1 MPLSPQEIDAKIEP
15 RIRTMRTLWLALVM
29 SVVIYFIFTLFIGS
43 SASATPNNTFS
54 IILAVV
60 GMMMTLVSIPIRQK
74 VVARAVQEQKVAM
87 VQQGY
92 ITALAVVEVSA
103 LLGMLD
109 FFVTGN
115 RFYFVPFLIA
125 IIGQLI
131 HFPRRQ
137 DVLAASFKN
146 LQ

>member
-1 MPLSPQEIDAKIEP
+1 MPLSPQEIDAKIQP
-15 RIRTMRTLWLALVM
+15 RIRTMRTLWLAMVL
-29 SVVIYFIFTLFIGS
+29 SVVIYFIFTVFVGS
-43 SASATPNNTFS
+43 SASATPNNTLS

-60 GMMMTLVSIPIRQK
+60 GMMMVLVSIPIKQK

-92 ITALAVVEVSA
+92 ITALALVEVSA
-103 LLGMLD
+103 LLGMVD

-131 HFPRRQ
+131 HFPRSQ
-137 DVLAASFKN
+137 DVVAASFKN
-146 LQ
+146 L